1 MANNV
6 NQKEIRACN
15 SSYSE
20 EEEENE
26 VATFDENGNPVDIDQ
41 NICEDVSQVPLIERC
56 VKRGKKKYNIF

>member
-6 NQKEIRACN
+6 NQKEIKACN
-15 SSYSE
+15 SSYS

-26 VATFDENGNPVDIDQ
+26 VATFDENGNPVNIDQ